1 MQRSLFDRE
10 PVVDHDREPFADM
23 HKGARNLVA
32 EFVIDDQE
40 ALHLMMTFG
49 AEWAARKALY
59 QRWYNDKVQLRSEA
73 A

>member
-1 MQRSLFDRE
+1 MNHER
-10 PVVDHDREPFADM
+10 VPFSDM
-23 HKGARNLVA
+23 HDGARNLVA
-32 EFVIDDQE
+32 EFVIDDAE

-59 QRWYNDKVQLRSEA
+59 QRWYNDKVKLRSEA